1 MFGKMLVDQ
10 PATGDSASLSAW
22 DFLKSSVH
30 SSHDLDWKATG
41 IRLAAAVVFGIAI
54 ALIHVQ
60 FRRRDS
66 RQPGGLGTTL
76 ILLTVIVAF
85 VIYVIGDSPARAFG
99 LVGALSIIRFRTSVT
114 DTRDTSFV
122 IFAVAIGMALGAGYF
137 VASVVALPVV
147 AAVCALVSS
156 LAPVVGPGGRLKIRA
171 NSAADAELALSD
183 CATMI
188 RWRKMQA
195 GGSNKK
201 DGGLEFVYA
210 VILKPGA
217 EPSVLLD
224 KLRQRSGILRASWA
238 SR

>member
-1 MFGKMLVDQ
+1 MFGMMLVDS
-10 PATGDSASLSAW
+10 PSVPGAGSASPW
-22 DFLKSSVH
+22 DFLRTSVQNT
-30 SSHDLDWKATG
+30 HDLEWKSTAV
-41 IRLAAAVVFGIAI
+41 RLIAAVVFGIAI
-54 ALIHVQ
+54 SLIHAT

-85 VIYVIGDSPARAFG
+85 VIFVIGDSPARAFG
-99 LVGALSIIRFRTSVT
+99 LVGALSIIRFRTSVN

-137 VASVVALPVV
+137 VASLVALPVV
-147 AAVCALVSS
+147 AGVCALISL

-171 NSAADAELALSD
+171 NSAAEAEVALND
-183 CATMI
+183 CNALI

-195 GGSNKK
+195 GGSSKK
-201 DGGLEFVYA
+201 DGGMDFVYS

-217 EPSVLLD
+217 EPSALLD
-224 KLRQRSGILRASWA
+224 KLRQRSGILRAAWA

>member
-1 MFGKMLVDQ
+1 MFGMMLVDQ
-10 PATGDSASLSAW
+10 PGTGDSPIQSTW

-41 IRLAAAVVFGIAI
+41 IRLGAAVVFGIAI
-54 ALIHVQ
+54 ALIHVL

-66 RQPGGLGTTL
+66 RQPGGLGTSL

-85 VIYVIGDSPARAFG
+85 VIFVIGDSPARAFG

-137 VASVVALPVV
+137 VASLVALPVV
-147 AAVCALVSS
+147 AAVCAIVS
-156 LAPVVGPGGRLKIRA
+156 LLGPVVGPGGRLKVRA
-171 NSAADAELALSD
+171 NSAADAEAALNEMT
-183 CATMI
+183 TMI

-195 GGSNKK
+195 GGSSKK
-201 DGGLEFVYA
+201 DGGMEFVYA
-210 VILKPGA
+210 VILKPGS
-217 EPSVLLD
+217 EPSILLD
-224 KLRQRSGILRASWA
+224 KLRQRPGVLRVSWA